1 MAKKRVHE
9 IAKERGITSKEALEV
24 LRKAGL
30 DVKVAASS
38 VEEAEAARAFGNGA
52 GASAPAATTETT
64 DAQAEKAAAK
74 PAAGAPAK
82 PAAGGPA
89 QAGAA
94 PPEAGGDAGGGA
106 QAAGPTRGARPGGG
120 SARRQPGARQPGRG
134 QDGRQ
139 GGQRPGGQRGG
150 GPQREGGPPPA
161 RPGIRPPEGEP
172 IRRAGPEGRGP
183 RILQDAPPP
192 QERGGAGDRPGRGP
206 GGQRS
211 EGGPRG
217 SRSGSRP
224 DGGARQG
231 GPGGPRP
238 DAPGGEPPR
247 SGGPRPSRGGRGEA
261 GSPGGGGGR
270 RRRVV
275 IDSQASRR
283 ERTPPPQQSQPPR
296 RGRGRRRRPQWVE
309 PDLEAEAQA
318 RLEAEQQEEPAVQ
331 VRSGSTVKEVA
342 ESLQLGA
349 PEVIKKLM
357 ELGEMATLTQT
368 LSDEAIEVLADSF
381 DKKAEIVGATE
392 VEDEEPA
399 YEDRDEDLIER
410 PPVIT
415 IMGHV
420 DHGKT
425 SLLDAIRQT
434 EVAAGEAGGITQHI
448 GAYQVSHD
456 GHTITFLDTPGHEA
470 FTAMRAR
477 GAKVTDI
484 AVIVVAADDGVMPQ
498 TVEAIDHA
506 KAAGVPV
513 MVAVNKIDVE
523 GADPNRVRGELAQ
536 QGLTPADWGGD
547 TEFVD
552 VSAKTHQNL
561 EDLLETLVTLAELQE
576 LKANPDTQASGWVIE
591 SKLDPGR
598 GAVVTLLVHRGR
610 LKVGHAIVA
619 GEHWGRVRAMNDFR
633 GQRSREA
640 TPGMPVEILGF
651 DGVPGAGEH
660 FRVVENEREARRLA
674 NERGIRL
681 KQEALARQARRRVS
695 LEDVLARAERG
706 EKELNLVVKADV
718 AGSLEALA
726 DEIARLPHEQV
737 TVNIIRDGVG
747 GISESD
753 VMLASASDAVVIG
766 FNVRPVGNAAQVADQ
781 EGVEIRTYSVIYKIV
796 EDLRDAMQGLLEAVA
811 VEEQVGSAEVR
822 ATFKASRVGTIAGS
836 YVLEGVVRRGGQA
849 RLVRDGTVIYDG
861 RIGSLRRFKDDVR
874 EVNAGMECGIV
885 LENYPDVKEGDVI
898 EVYETKQVEQTLA

>member
-24 LRKAGL
+24 LRSAGL
-30 DVKVAASS
+30 EVKVAASS
-38 VEEAEAARAFGNGA
+38 VEEEDAARAFGNGA
-52 GASAPAATTETT
+52 AAAPAKKAP
-64 DAQAEKAAAK
+64 AKGAPAKGKAADGKSADGKGAAKAGAKDAKGEAK
-74 PAAGAPAK
+74 PAAKGEAK
-82 PAAGGPA
+82 PAVKGEAKA
-89 QAGAA
+89 DAKAKAKSDQAERR
-94 PPEAGGDAGGGA
+94 PP
-106 QAAGPTRGARPGGG
+106 QARP
-120 SARRQPGARQPGRG
+120 
-134 QDGRQ
+134 D
-139 GGQRPGGQRGG
+139 
-150 GPQREGGPPPA
+150 
-161 RPGIRPPEGEP
+161 IRPPEGEP
-172 IRRAGPEGRGP
+172 VRRAGPEGRGP

-192 QERGGAGDRPGRGP
+192 QERSPQPERGARSDGP
-206 GGQRS
+206 R
-211 EGGPRG
+211 GGPRG
-217 SRSGSRP
+217 P
-224 DGGARQG
+224 RQDS
-231 GPGGPRP
+231 GPR
-238 DAPGGEPPR
+238 GGDR
-247 SGGPRPSRGGRGEA
+247 GPRPSGGGGGGQQGGRGPRPARGGRSEA
-261 GSPGGGGGR
+261 GGGDGGGR

-275 IDSQASRR
+275 IDSQAARR
-283 ERTPPPQQSQPPR
+283 DRTPPPQQSQPPR

-318 RLEAEQQEEPAVQ
+318 KLEAEQQEDPPVQ

-381 DKKAEIVGATE
+381 GKKVAMVGATDDAE
-392 VEDEEPA
+392 EEPTYEDTDEE
-399 YEDRDEDLIER
+399 LIDR

-425 SLLDAIRQT
+425 SLLDAIRET

-448 GAYQVSHD
+448 GAYQVHHD
-456 GHTITFLDTPGHEA
+456 DHTITFLDTPGHEA

-513 MVAVNKIDVE
+513 MVAVNKIDKE
-523 GADPNRVRGELAQ
+523 GSDPNRVRGELAQ

-552 VSAKTHQNL
+552 VSAKTRQNL
-561 EDLLETLVTLAELQE
+561 DDLLETLVTLAEIQE
-576 LKANPDTQASGWVIE
+576 LKANPDTDASGFVIE

-598 GAVVTLLVHRGR
+598 GAVVTLIVNRGR
-610 LKVGHAIVA
+610 LEVGDAIVA
-619 GEHWGRVRAMNDFR
+619 GEHMGRVRAMNDYR
-633 GQRSREA
+633 GQRVDQA

-651 DGVPGAGEH
+651 DGVPAAGEN
-660 FRVVENEREARRLA
+660 FRVVENEREARRVA
-674 NERGIRL
+674 NERGIRM
-681 KQEALARQARRRVS
+681 KQAALARQATRRVS

-753 VMLASASDAVVIG
+753 VMLAAASDAVVIG
-766 FNVRPVGNAAQVADQ
+766 FNVRPVGNAAQVAEQ
-781 EGVEIRTYSVIYKIV
+781 EGVEIRTYSVIYNIV
-796 EDLRDAMQGLLEAVA
+796 EELRAAMEGLLEAVE
-811 VEEQVGSAEVR
+811 VEEQVGTAEVR

-836 YVLEGVVRRGGQA
+836 YVTDGVVRRGGQC
-849 RLVRDGTVIYDG
+849 RLVRDGTVVYDG

-874 EVNAGMECGIV
+874 EVTAGMECGIV

-898 EVYETKQVEQTLA
+898 EVYEKKQVEQTLS